1 MDKIMQSLNV
11 QHDAESGNG
20 NLLSREDLTMQAQ
33 LAQAGLRLLFRYDG
47 DFFEPRKEFLNMER
61 AKFVRILNQALKL
74 ILQEL
79 RDGVPALRERLYLVC
94 SDGADGVDAL
104 NELTECGEG
113 ADFAQKCENAV
124 FDALQMRGVNF
135 PELTGGQLPAE
146 VDYYLT
152 HAARVVQS
160 VKIFRSYVKLLTE
173 HSSLAGAGRL
183 RPEVYRQLTGDSI
196 LSDLKLPEFW
206 DKIRQRALECDPF
219 SCGRAFRWQN
229 GHFYLADSEKIRP
242 WSEFFGYEGVRSK
255 FERFFAEFAS
265 GVNNLP
271 LLICGLPGQGKTHL
285 SISAALQHHNLTLIM
300 PEPENLEEHLTE
312 LIQFLKSRPTHKFV
326 IFFDDI
332 EPERINWYYFR
343 TNVGGSMTLPGNVCI
358 VIASNYEFPVNIV
371 SRGYGIKFPIFDEIR
386 CCEMIADY
394 LTQHG
399 MRHGN
404 TDRLCS
410 VMAADYL
417 EEFAQR
423 RFDELSPR
431 TLVRYLDI
439 FNRDRSRRIKM
450 VEASRS
456 ELITRPDPQM
466 FFEFNLK
473 IMKSLYGQD
482 YLDEMLRE
490 RLKNLES

>member
-1 MDKIMQSLNV
+1 MNEMK
-11 QHDAESGNG
+11 EPFT
-20 NLLSREDLTMQAQ
+20 NLLPPDSSQKNNFSLEQLAMQVK

-47 DFFEPRKEFLNMER
+47 DFFEPRREFLNMER
-61 AKFVRILNQALKL
+61 AKFVRILNQALLL
-74 ILQEL
+74 ILHEL
-79 RDGVPALRERLYLVC
+79 ECGEPALQERLHLVC
-94 SDGADGVDAL
+94 SDQVDAVDAL
-104 NELTECGEG
+104 NELADCGEG
-113 ADFAQKCENAV
+113 DDFAQKCENAI

-135 PELTGGQLPAE
+135 AQLTAEELPAE

-152 HAARVVQS
+152 HAVRVAQTVE
-160 VKIFRSYVKLLTE
+160 IFRCYVALLTRN
-173 HSSLAGAGRL
+173 SSLPGAGRL
-183 RPEVYRQLTGDSI
+183 RPKVYRQLENNSM
-196 LSDLKLPEFW
+196 LSSWNFPAELS
-206 DKIRQRALECDPF
+206 KIQQRALECDPF
-219 SCGRAFRWQN
+219 SRGRAFRWRS
-229 GHFYLADSEKIRP
+229 GHFFLADSEKIRP
-242 WSEFFGYEGVRSK
+242 WPEFFGYEGVRNK

-300 PEPENLEEHLTE
+300 PEPENLEENLAE

-399 MRHGN
+399 MRRGN

-439 FNRDRSRRIKM
+439 FDRDRNRRIKM
-450 VEASRS
+450 VEASRN

-466 FFEFNLK
+466 FFEFNLR

-490 RLKNLES
+490 RLKSLES